1 MSLPRFGYGQDDGS
15 RSESRS
21 PKSATPQMKSPK
33 QMSMRSGHS
42 GRNAMGNGFRSQNRL
57 MMNRGSNKTPAPI
70 YRGERAPEIQNNVSR
85 SMMVS
90 KSVQKMDTV
99 SNVSRM
105 DIERVGEF
113 NEALRKKLSYE
124 WKNIYRSL
132 LQSDV
137 LQKGSISAQ
146 KFN

>member
-1 MSLPRFGYGQDDGS
+1 MTRPTNI
-15 RSESRS
+15 
-21 PKSATPQMKSPK
+21 TPGPSYKV
-33 QMSMRSGHS
+33 
-42 GRNAMGNGFRSQNRL
+42 
-57 MMNRGSNKTPAPI
+57 
-70 YRGERAPEIQNNVSR
+70 ERAPEIRNSVGR

-90 KSVQKMDTV
+90 KSVQKMDTYSV

-105 DIERVGEF
+105 DMERVGEF

-124 WKNIYRSL
+124 WKSIYRGL

-137 LQKGSISAQ
+137 LQKGAISAQ